1 MTMRFFKVPF
11 STGHS
16 IIKSIKKIRKI
27 LFYFLLAVI
36 LLPVFLILILQ
47 FSFVQT
53 FVAQK
58 CAAYLSAELQ
68 AEVKVGSINIT
79 FLFDVVLEDVIIND
93 LHNNPM
99 LDVKTLIIDMNNIYF
114 NRGVISVDKLVLEKA
129 KINLVKYKNEKTLNY
144 QFIADYFRSD
154 DTTTTK
160 DSKNWK
166 IWAGSLV
173 LIDNHFKYQDQNK
186 PAQEKGIDFN
196 NLDISS
202 VNTIINNLAIIKDTI
217 YADIRSLSLND
228 KSGFN
233 LKRFSALAKI
243 SSGGIN
249 AKNLHIETPGTSL
262 SMNLAFDFTSYDDFS
277 EFIDKV
283 KIEALFKPSRLD
295 FNDIGYFAPELLG
308 MDNIINL
315 SGEIKGKIS
324 NLKGNDFQF
333 LYGKSTY
340 FLGNFNISGLPDIEG
355 TYINFKIK
363 NFFIC
368 QQDIRSFKFPSSEGI
383 QQLSLPEEIVRFGNV
398 RFTGVFTGFYND
410 FVAYGDFYTD
420 MGKISTDLTLR
431 KNTRTNQIEYS
442 GKVATANL
450 YLGRILSMQEDLG
463 FISMNADVTGSGLDA
478 ENAEIKIK
486 GNIASIDIM
495 NYHYKNIKMEGNLV
509 RKKFNGLLKINDDNV
524 KFDIDGMVDYSKN
537 IPVFNVESK
546 IENLRFSKLHIL
558 DLADDSLSSLSTEL
572 KLNFEGN
579 TIDNLQ
585 GTIRAKNTSYAYK
598 GEKYFLK
605 NFIVS
610 NTAEETGNKTLIIT
624 SDYVDAD
631 ISGNFMFKNLY
642 FSSLKFIKDYM
653 PSFSTW
659 IKDSIPQQSRMC
671 GIEYFIKLKNTSPL
685 CKLFIPKLAVS
696 ANTVLKGNY
705 NSKQSLLDL
714 NVTSALI
721 QYNGYKFKDFFLSCK
736 TQDSKININLGCERI
751 AVSDS
756 LGLDNFTL
764 KSVTRNDSIN
774 YNLTWENNNDQ
785 IKNSGN
791 IVGFLT
797 FFQRPKIEL
806 KFIDAT
812 LVVNDT
818 AWKIDQGNDIFFD
831 SNAVTIN
838 NLVVSS
844 EKQQLK
850 ISGGISENPADIL
863 HVNFKDFNVSDLDM
877 LTSTSGFDFDG
888 YLNGDVDVSNVY
900 KSLNI
905 VSNLVISDLYVNKE
919 KLGKAILINTWDD
932 QKKTV
937 TINADILYDGA
948 SGTNKPISV
957 SGNYYPESE
966 KENFDLDIDLTN
978 FKLKLL
984 EKYLSGFSSNLKG
997 FATGKLKLKGTV
1009 DEPDING
1016 HLFLMVK
1023 GFKIDYLNE
1032 NYTFTDSIFVN
1043 KNSFSF
1049 DHVVLNDAYG
1059 DTAICD
1065 GKIFHKNFKDFEFD
1079 LTFKPYKFQCLNT
1092 NPSLNNLFYGT
1103 AYVSGLVKITGN
1115 EKNINI
1121 DVSAKTEKNTH
1132 LFIPISSES
1141 EMSDNNY
1148 IRFVNSKSKAS
1159 LDENYNV
1166 DLSGIQMNFV
1176 LDVTNDAEVQ
1186 IIFDSKIGDII
1197 KARGNGN
1204 IKMEITTLGDFNMY
1218 GDYVI
1223 EQGDYLFTLKNVINK
1238 KFIIEKGS
1246 SIKWNGNPYD
1256 GIADI
1261 TAVYHVKTSLF
1272 NLNPLDSSAEN
1283 KKRIDVDCLLSMKD
1297 KIFNPTIT
1305 FGIDLP
1311 NSDDVKKN
1319 LVKSHTS
1326 TEEEMNRQI
1335 FSLLI
1340 LNSFTTESN
1349 ILNSVGTGLGST
1361 STEMLS
1367 NQLSNW
1373 LSQINKNFDIGV
1385 NYHPGTQMTSEEM
1398 EVALST
1404 QIFNDRLSI
1413 DGNVGVSNNQGNAS
1427 KASNIVGD
1435 VNLDYKLTDRFHAK
1449 FYNKSNTVDLLNSN
1463 SPYTQ
1468 GIGILYRK
1476 EFDAFSEL
1484 FRKKKKMIQ

>member
-1 MTMRFFKVPF
+1 
-11 STGHS
+11 
-16 IIKSIKKIRKI
+16 
-27 LFYFLLAVI
+27 
-36 LLPVFLILILQ
+36 
-47 FSFVQT
+47 
-53 FVAQK
+53 VAQK
-58 CAAYLSAELQ
+58 CAAYLSTELHT
-68 AEVKVGSINIT
+68 EVKVGSVNIN
-79 FLFDVVLEDVIIND
+79 FLLDVVLEDVIIND
-93 LHNNPM
+93 LHHTPI
-99 LDVKTLIIDMNNIYF
+99 LDVKKLVVDLNGIYF
-114 NRGVISVDKLVLEKA
+114 KRGMISVDKLVLEKA
-129 KINLVKYKNEKTLNY
+129 KINLVKYKNETNLNF

-186 PAQEKGIDFN
+186 MAQEKGIDFN
-196 NLDISS
+196 NLDISGI
-202 VNTIINNLAIIKDTI
+202 NTKINNLAIIKDTI

-228 KSGFN
+228 KSGFK
-233 LKRFSALAKI
+233 LRRFSALAKT
-243 SSGGIN
+243 SPTGIN
-249 AKNLHIETPGTSL
+249 AKNLHIETSGTSL
-262 SMNLAFDFTSYDDFS
+262 SMNLAFDFTSYNDFS

-295 FNDIGYFAPELLG
+295 LNDIGYFAPEFLG
-308 MDNIINL
+308 MDNTINL
-315 SGEIKGKIS
+315 AGEIKGKIS
-324 NLKGNDFQF
+324 NLKGNDFRF

-363 NFFIC
+363 NFLTC
-368 QQDIRSFKFPSSEGI
+368 QQDIRSFKFPSADGI
-383 QQLSLPEEIVRFGNV
+383 QQLSLPKEIARLGNMQ
-398 RFTGVFTGFYND
+398 FKGAFTGFYND

-431 KNTRTNQIEYS
+431 KNKRTNRIEYS

-450 YLGRILSMQEDLG
+450 NIGRIFSIQDDLG
-463 FISMNADVTGSGLDA
+463 FISMSADVTGSGLDA

-495 NYHYKNIKMEGNLV
+495 NYHYKNIEMEGDLV
-509 RKKFNGLLKINDDNV
+509 RKKFNGFLKIDDENV
-524 KFDIDGMVDYSKN
+524 KFDINGMVDYSKN

-546 IENLRFSKLHIL
+546 IENFRFSKLHIL
-558 DLADDSLSSLSTEL
+558 HLTGDSLSSLSTEL

-585 GTIRAKNTSYAYK
+585 GTISAKNTSYTYK

-605 NFIVS
+605 SFIID
-610 NTAEETGNKTLIIT
+610 NTSDGSGNKTMKIT

-631 ISGNFMFKNLY
+631 ISGNFMFKDLY
-642 FSSLKFIKDYM
+642 FSSLRFIKDYM

-659 IKDSIPQQSRMC
+659 IKDSIPQQVNTCRV
-671 GIEYFIKLKNTSPL
+671 EYFIKLKNTSPL
-685 CKLFIPKLAVS
+685 CKLFIPELAVS
-696 ANTVLKGNY
+696 ANTVLKGSY
-705 NSKQSLLDL
+705 NAKQSLLDL
-714 NVTSALI
+714 NVTSALT
-721 QYNGYKFKDFFLSCK
+721 QYHGYKFKDFFLSCK

-751 AVSDS
+751 AVSDT
-756 LGLDNFTL
+756 LGLDNFTM

-774 YNLTWENNNDQ
+774 YKLTWENNNDQ

-791 IVGFLT
+791 IVGLIT
-797 FFQRPKIEL
+797 FFQQPKIEL
-806 KFIDAT
+806 KFLEAKLII
-812 LVVNDT
+812 NDT
-818 AWKIDQGNDIFFD
+818 TWKIDKGNDISFD

-838 NLVVSS
+838 NLIFYS

-850 ISGGISENPADIL
+850 ISGSISENPADIL
-863 HVNFKDFNVSDLDM
+863 HINFKDFNVSDADM

-888 YLNGDVDVSNVY
+888 YLNGDIDVSNVY
-900 KSLNI
+900 KSFNI
-905 VSNLVISDLYVNKE
+905 VSNLVISDLYINKE
-919 KLGKAILINTWDD
+919 KLGQAVLINTWDD
-932 QKKTV
+932 QKKTI
-937 TINADILYDGA
+937 TINADILYEGT

-957 SGNYYPESE
+957 SGNYYPGSE
-966 KENFDLDIDLTN
+966 KENFDLDINLTN

-997 FATGKLKLKGTV
+997 FATGKLKLKGTL

-1016 HLFLMVK
+1016 HLLLMVK

-1049 DHVVLNDAYG
+1049 DHIVLNDSYG
-1059 DTAICD
+1059 DTAIFD
-1065 GKIFHKNFKDFEFD
+1065 GKIFHENFKNFKFD
-1079 LTFKPYKFQCLNT
+1079 LTFKPYNFHCLNT
-1092 NPSLNNLFYGT
+1092 NASQNNLFYGK
-1103 AYVSGLVKITGN
+1103 ASVSGLVKITGDEN
-1115 EKNINI
+1115 NINI
-1121 DVSAKTEKNTH
+1121 DVSAKTAKNTH

-1141 EMSDNNY
+1141 EISDNNY
-1148 IRFVNSKSKAS
+1148 IRFVNSKLKVST
-1159 LDENYNV
+1159 DENYNV

-1238 KFIIEKGS
+1238 KFIIENGS

-1261 TAVYHVKTSLF
+1261 TAVYHAKTSLYT
-1272 NLNPLDSSAEN
+1272 LNGDSSAEN

-1305 FGIDLP
+1305 FNIDLP
-1311 NSDDVKKN
+1311 NSDDNKKN
-1319 LVKSHTS
+1319 IVKSHTS
-1326 TEEEMNRQI
+1326 NEEEMNRQI

-1340 LNSFTTESN
+1340 LNSFYYDNKS
-1349 ILNSVGTGLGST
+1349 ILNSVGPGLGST

-1385 NYHPGTQMTSEEM
+1385 NYRPGTQMTSEEL

-1404 QIFNDRLSI
+1404 QLFNDRLSI
-1413 DGNVGVSNNQGNAS
+1413 DGNVGVSNNQGTQS

-1435 VNLDYKLTDRFHAK
+1435 VNLDYKLTDRVHAK

-1468 GIGILYRK
+1468 GIGILYRR
-1476 EFDAFSEL
+1476 EFNAFSEL